1 MSASIPSPRNTTE
14 YLSEYERFQE
24 NPSKSFFKELFFS
37 TLIRYRFKKM
47 IERSGVVKGLRDQEW
62 ECSNVA
68 KQPVISFVPAID
80 EVQDALNINHK
91 ERTQK
96 IKLPN
101 NTEFNATIWHS
112 GTPEEFLNHT
122 KQAVHVCERLGHFET
137 YKKALKDYVKTVRL
151 QAKAVAD
158 LEAAKQEKL
167 EEGILEGLRTDVAT
181 HKAASKEAGEE
192 RDRAAEGFFSTYAN
206 LLSVEARIAWDNIV
220 ARQIGTAPWT
230 DLKGKKHPI
239 AKAKTKKS
247 FDECVTHHLL
257 IVFTI
262 DSME

>member
-1 MSASIPSPRNTTE
+1 
-14 YLSEYERFQE
+14 
-24 NPSKSFFKELFFS
+24 
-37 TLIRYRFKKM
+37 M
-47 IERSGVVKGLRDQEW
+47 IDRSGVVKGLRDQEC
-62 ECSNVA
+62 ERG
-68 KQPVISFVPAID
+68 KRPTISFVSAVD

-137 YKKALKDYVKTVRL
+137 YKKALKDYEKTVRL

-167 EEGILEGLRTDVAT
+167 EEGILEGLCTDVAT

-206 LLSVEARIAWDNIV
+206 LLSVEARITWDNIV
-220 ARQIGTAPWT
+220 A
-230 DLKGKKHPI
+230 
-239 AKAKTKKS
+239 
-247 FDECVTHHLL
+247 
-257 IVFTI
+257 
-262 DSME
+262 